1 MSRKLYNEHVT
12 YEIAEN
18 SFYSGYYSTDYFLVI
33 KLPNLERLLAV
44 RQALLFH
51 PFYFSLIT
59 YQNFKNFRFPKFVNF
74 IPRLARFLF
83 PKMRMLCDRL
93 SALTAGAMVGVWY
106 AQNFPCENPTDG
118 GDKDKA
124 KDKAKSTDK
133 GKEKEKDKGKGKDGG
148 QDKGKEKGKE

>member
-1 MSRKLYNEHVT
+1 M
-12 YEIAEN
+12 
-18 SFYSGYYSTDYFLVI
+18 VI

-106 AQNFPCENPTDG
+106 AQNFPAKILRMEATKIRPRTRPKARIREKRRRRIRGRGRMVARTRARRKARNR
-118 GDKDKA
+118 DKKIA
-124 KDKAKSTDK
+124 KK
-133 GKEKEKDKGKGKDGG
+133 GWKNHTI
-148 QDKGKEKGKE
+148 